1 MLNER
6 TQIHGPR
13 CSWPWHQFYSERGKV
28 DGVYLTTSL
37 LLFKA
42 EAEFLYDR
50 IGQEFPGNPLDFG
63 LCSGFVQ
70 RTIEREFKKLSLADV
85 AYSFVTAFAQRAV
98 DGLALRIKDGSLQHD
113 SNVGFHGRN

>member
-13 CSWPWHQFYSERGKV
+13 CSRPWHQFYSERGKV

-50 IGQEFPGNPLDFG
+50 IGQEFPGNPLDLG
-63 LCSGFVQ
+63 LSRRLVQ
-70 RTIEREFKKLSLADV
+70 CAIEREFKKLPLTDIAH
-85 AYSFVTAFAQRAV
+85 SFVAALAQRSV
-98 DGLALRIKDGSLQHD
+98 DGLALRIKDRGLQHD
-113 SNVGFHGRN
+113 SNV